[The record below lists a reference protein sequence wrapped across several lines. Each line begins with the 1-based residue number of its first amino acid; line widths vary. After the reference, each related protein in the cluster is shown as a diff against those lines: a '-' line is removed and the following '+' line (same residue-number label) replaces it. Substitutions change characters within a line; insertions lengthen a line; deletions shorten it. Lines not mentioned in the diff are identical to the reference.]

1 VEDLDFAKASTI
13 ESIPSRLTEVGV
25 RLRFFGSQPLL
36 VVVSQ
41 QLVQEVDRL
50 VGDVS
55 LVFYERENRSQC
67 ESAFRVIMIC
77 QSRQKGGTYRS

>member
-1 VEDLDFAKASTI
+1 MNVLDFAKAWTI
-13 ESIPSRLTEVGV
+13 ESTPPRLTEVGV

-55 LVFYERENRSQC
+55 LVFYERKN
-67 ESAFRVIMIC
+67 
-77 QSRQKGGTYRS
+77 GGSVSVHSEW